1 MLIPVPAPA
10 AGTFFTPYSS
20 VKPFI
25 QEYATGSRI
34 AYLSGKSSTM
44 KQILSAFLLLSFFTV
59 TAQTADE
66 IVQQHAN
73 AMGGL
78 DAFNKVSTYK
88 MTGSASAQGMDLP
101 VTTVIINGKS
111 MRTDVEVMGQSI
123 TNVYHNGTGWK
134 INPFAGAT
142 EATDVTGTELIDF
155 KAQTSLASNLMDY
168 KQRGHKVELLEPV
181 TEEGIKM
188 FRLKL
193 TAKEDGRVTTYFIN
207 STDFLVKKSITLR
220 EIQGQEMEIT
230 TFYSDYKEFGGLKFA
245 GIRRQEVMG
254 QVMQELHLEK
264 VELNLTIDESVFNK

>member
-1 MLIPVPAPA
+1 
-10 AGTFFTPYSS
+10 
-20 VKPFI
+20 
-25 QEYATGSRI
+25 
-34 AYLSGKSSTM
+34 M
-44 KQILSAFLLLSFFTV
+44 KHILFAFLTLSFFT
-59 TAQTADE
+59 AAGQTADE

-142 EATDVTGTELIDF
+142 EATEVTGTELIDF

-207 STDFLVKKSITLR
+207 STDFLVKKSVTLR